1 MKADAYNR
9 SRFGIGFTLRDLPF
23 GWTGT
28 QLLSS
33 FDLDGDLT
41 LSKKEL
47 DAVDWSGFTDAIR
60 DLQAE
65 AGFSG
70 GALDGKLGPD
80 TLAILKEKFAD
91 QAPSPEILLRIGDLE
106 LPPADERI
114 APPPKVVPEQGSGD
128 KVAVAKLWNSYGGAI
143 LEHANA
149 SQVEP
154 AIALAIFAVESK
166 RAYDPTT
173 GLVIVRFEPKV
184 FLRRSSG
191 RLVSSDH
198 SSQLAEWHAIEAAYA
213 IDPKAA
219 LESASYGL
227 PQLMGFNFGV
237 TSHPDARSLLL
248 AFQRSAREQVAGFF
262 GFVAAN
268 KLVAAARERRFVDFA
283 RRYNGIGKQALY
295 GAKMKKYFTV
305 ARQLLT

>member
-1 MKADAYNR
+1 MNATAYNR
-9 SRFGIGFTLRDLPF
+9 SRFGIGYTLRDLPLP
-23 GWTGT
+23 WAGT

-33 FDLDGDLT
+33 FDLDGDLA

-47 DAVDWSGFTDAIR
+47 DTVDWAAFTGEVR
-60 DLQAE
+60 EVQTG

-70 GALDGKLGPD
+70 AALDGKLGPT
-80 TLAILKEKFAD
+80 TLAALKAAFA
-91 QAPSPEILLRIGDLE
+91 APPPAADVVLRIGDLE
-106 LPPADERI
+106 LPASEERI
-114 APPPKVVPEQGSGD
+114 APPPEVVSEQGPPD
-128 KVAVAKLWNSYGGAI
+128 KAAVARLWNSYGGAI
-143 LEHANA
+143 LEHATA
-149 SQVEP
+149 ARVAP

-184 FLRRSSG
+184 FLRRSG
-191 RLVSSDH
+191 RLVTSDH
-198 SSQLAEWHAIEAAYA
+198 SGQLAEWQAIEAAYA
-213 IDPKAA
+213 IDEQAA

-237 TSHPDARSLLL
+237 TSHPDARALLL

-268 KLVAAARERRFVDFA
+268 KLVDEARDRRFVDFA
-283 RRYNGIGKQALY
+283 RRYNGRGKEQLY
-295 GAKMKKYFTV
+295 GAKMKKYFQF
-305 ARQLLT
+305 ARQLIG

>member
-1 MKADAYNR
+1 MRADAYNR
-9 SRFGIGFTLRDLPF
+9 SRFGIGYTLRDLPLEW
-23 GWTGT
+23 GGT
-28 QLLSS
+28 QILSS

-41 LSKKEL
+41 LSKTEL
-47 DAVDWSGFTDAIR
+47 DAVDWAAFTEAVSEA
-60 DLQAE
+60 QAD

-70 GALDGKLGPD
+70 AAADGKLGPD
-80 TLAILKEKFAD
+80 TLAVIKAKFAAA
-91 QAPSPEILLRIGDLE
+91 APAAEILLRIGDLE
-106 LPPADERI
+106 LPAAEERI
-114 APPPKVVPEQGSGD
+114 APPPSVVPEKGTADG
-128 KVAVAKLWNSYGGAI
+128 VAVARLWNSYGGAI

-149 SQVEP
+149 AQVEP
-154 AIALAIFAVESK
+154 AVALAIFAVESK

-191 RLVSSDH
+191 RLVTSDH
-198 SSQLAEWHAIEAAYA
+198 SSQLAEWQAVEEAYA

-227 PQLMGFNFGV
+227 PQLMGFNYGV

-262 GFVAAN
+262 GFVTAN
-268 KLVAAARERRFVDFA
+268 KLVDEARERRFVDFA
-283 RRYNGIGKQALY
+283 RRYNGVGKEQLY
-295 GAKMKKYFTV
+295 AAKMKRYFTL

>member
-1 MKADAYNR
+1 MNAIAYNR
-9 SRFGIGFTLRDLPF
+9 SRFGIGFTLRDLPLD
-23 GWTGT
+23 WTGA

-33 FDLDGDLT
+33 FDLDGDLA

-47 DAVDWSGFTDAIR
+47 DAVDWAEFTDAVR
-60 DLQAE
+60 EVQVA
-65 AGFSG
+65 AGFEG
-70 GALDGKLGPD
+70 DALDGKLGPT
-80 TLAILKEKFAD
+80 TLAALKAAF
-91 QAPSPEILLRIGDLE
+91 PPPEPEPEALLTIGDLV
-106 LPPADERI
+106 LPAAEERI
-114 APPPKVVPEQGSGD
+114 APPPEVVSEKGTPD
-128 KVAVAKLWNSYGGAI
+128 KVAVARLWNSYGGAI

-154 AIALAIFAVESK
+154 AVALAIFAVESK

-184 FLRRSSG
+184 FLRRAG
-191 RLVSSDH
+191 RIVRSDH
-198 SSQLAEWHAIEAAYA
+198 GSQLAEWQAIETAYA
-213 IDPKAA
+213 INPKAA

-237 TSHPDARSLLL
+237 TEHASARDLLL

-268 KLVAAARERRFVDFA
+268 KLVDEARARRFVDFA
-283 RRYNGIGKQALY
+283 RRYNGRGKEQLY
-295 GAKMKKYFTV
+295 GAKMKKYFLF
-305 ARQLLT
+305 AKQLLA

>member
-1 MKADAYNR
+1 MKAAAYNR
-9 SRFGIGFTLRDLPF
+9 SRFGIGFTLRDLPLD
-23 GWTGT
+23 WTGT

-33 FDLDGDLT
+33 FDLDGDLA
-41 LSKKEL
+41 LSTKEL

-70 GALDGKLGPD
+70 AALDGKLGPD
-80 TLAILKEKFAD
+80 TLAILRTKFAGP
-91 QAPSPEILLRIGDLE
+91 APTPEILLRIGDLE
-106 LPPADERI
+106 LTPAEERI
-114 APPPKVVPEQGSGD
+114 APPPKVVPEQGSAD
-128 KVAVAKLWNSYGGAI
+128 KVAVARLWNSYGGAI
-143 LEHANA
+143 LDHASS

-154 AIALAIFAVESK
+154 AVAIAIFAVESK

-184 FLRRSSG
+184 FLRRSG
-191 RLVSSDH
+191 RLVISDH
-198 SSQLAEWHAIEAAYA
+198 SSQLAEWQALENAYA

-283 RRYNGIGKQALY
+283 RRYNGIGKQELY
-295 GAKMKKYFTV
+295 GAKMKKYFTF

>member
-1 MKADAYNR
+1 MNAAAYNR
-9 SRFGIGFTLRDLPF
+9 SRFGIGFTLRDLPLP
-23 GWTGT
+23 WAGT
-28 QLLSS
+28 RSLSA
-33 FDLDGDLT
+33 FDLDGDLA

-47 DAVDWSGFTDAIR
+47 DAVDWAAFTEAVR
-60 DLQAE
+60 DVQAQ

-70 GALDGKLGPD
+70 AALDGKLGPA
-80 TLAILKEKFAD
+80 TLAALKAAFA
-91 QAPSPEILLRIGDLE
+91 APGPAADVVLRFGDLE
-106 LPPADERI
+106 LPAAEERI
-114 APPPKVVPEQGSGD
+114 APPPEVVSETGTPD
-128 KVAVAKLWNSYGGAI
+128 KATVARLWNSYGGAI
-143 LEHANA
+143 LEHATA

-154 AIALAIFAVESK
+154 AVALAIFAVESK

-184 FLRRSSG
+184 FLRRSG
-191 RLVSSDH
+191 RLVTSDH
-198 SSQLAEWHAIEAAYA
+198 SSQLAEWQAIEEAYA
-213 IDPKAA
+213 LDENAA

-268 KLVAAARERRFVDFA
+268 NLVGAARERRFVDFA
-283 RRYNGIGKQALY
+283 RRYNGRGKEQLY
-295 GAKMKKYFTV
+295 GAKMKKYFQF
-305 ARQLLT
+305 ARQLIG